1 MRRSAVLTAVFAV
14 IALAV
19 VSAPGVA
26 AAEVTRTVKADLA
39 APGAGAWFIEN
50 LVGTMKVVPGTGSGV
65 VAVATVHAESDAIA
79 ALISIEQVD
88 GGKTGPG
95 LRVKYP
101 VDTHTMY
108 RYPRNND
115 GKSNAWLSWM
125 GAGKSNLKYD
135 GSHVT
140 VSGND
145 GVLLYVDVEVQV
157 PARNTG
163 SGALRNHVG
172 NISAKGV
179 EGGFSFESSSGNILL
194 DKVAGMIGVETG
206 SGDVEARDGGGVLSV
221 ETGSGDVTVER
232 FSGESISCEVG
243 SGDVTVRSGSARRLT
258 VETGSGDVEA
268 IAMDVEEFTSET
280 GSGDVIL
287 ENAGARLAKVVTEAG
302 SGDVTLRLGA
312 NASFQVNADQGS
324 GDLVSRFSDAQAI
337 VKGREVV
344 GYKRGDARIQIDV
357 TTGSGDVVVEPGGK
371 ASV

>member
-1 MRRSAVLTAVFAV
+1 MRRYTVLTAILAV

-26 AAEVTRTVKADLA
+26 AAEVTRTIKADLA
-39 APGAGAWFIEN
+39 TPGSGAWFVEN
-50 LVGTMKVVPGTGSGV
+50 LVGTMKVVPGTGTGV
-65 VAVATVHAESDAIA
+65 VAVATVHAESDAVA

-108 RYPRNND
+108 RYPRGSD

-125 GAGKSNLKYD
+125 GAGKTNLKYD

-157 PARNTG
+157 PARTA

-172 NISAKGV
+172 NIAAKGI
-179 EGGFSFESSSGNILL
+179 EGGFSFESGSGDIAL
-194 DKVAGMIGVETG
+194 DKVTGMIGVETG
-206 SGDVEARDGGGVLSV
+206 SGDVDERDGGGVLSV
-221 ETGSGDVTVER
+221 ETGSGDITIEH
-232 FSGESISCEVG
+232 FSGESIACEVG
-243 SGDVTVRSGSARRLT
+243 SGDVTVRSGTAKRLT

-280 GSGDVIL
+280 GSGDVL
-287 ENAGARLAKVVTEAG
+287 FEDPGARLAKVVTEAG
-302 SGDVTLRLGA
+302 SGDITLRLGA

-337 VKGREVV
+337 VKGREVI
-344 GYKRGDARIQIDV
+344 GYKRGDAHIQIDV
-357 TTGSGDVVVEPGGK
+357 TTGSGDVTVEPGGK

>member
-14 IALAV
+14 IALALV
-19 VSAPGVA
+19 AAPGVVV
-26 AAEVTRTVKADLA
+26 AEVTRTVKADLT
-39 APGAGAWFIEN
+39 APGSGAWFVEN
-50 LVGTMKVVPGTGSGV
+50 LAGTMKVVPGTGSGV

-108 RYPRNND
+108 RYPRGSD
-115 GKSNAWLSWM
+115 GKTSAWLSWM

-135 GSHVT
+135 GTHVT

-157 PARNTG
+157 PARTA
-163 SGALRNHVG
+163 SGALKNHVG

-179 EGGFSFESSSGNILL
+179 EGGFSFESGSGDIAL

-206 SGDVEARDGGGVLSV
+206 SGDVDARDGGGVLSV

-232 FSGESISCEVG
+232 FSGESIACEVG
-243 SGDVTVRSGSARRLT
+243 SGDVTLRSGTARHLT
-258 VETGSGDVEA
+258 IEAGSGDIEA
-268 IAMDVEEFTSET
+268 VAMDVEEFTSET
-280 GSGDVIL
+280 GSGDVLL
-287 ENAGARLAKVVTEAG
+287 EDAGARLAKVVAEAG

-324 GDLVSRFSDAQAI
+324 GDLVNGFSDAQAI
-337 VKGREVV
+337 VRGREVI
-344 GYKRGDARIQIDV
+344 GYKRGDARIRIDV
-357 TTGSGDVVVEPGGK
+357 TTGSGDVTVEPGGR